1 MVDSVR
7 VALVRTSPATVLAD
21 YARLLDLIDI
31 PADSG
36 RSYALRI
43 AIDRRLPFPGSSA
56 PPWQTAGVTRALRQL
71 GYVPRSASLS
81 HPDPDDLHG
90 HRRPMIEAGL
100 TDFSTSAHPADLQV
114 ALAPLRRGPGQPY
127 TGVGRLCLPDQRPLI
142 AVLDGAMIG
151 NGPVG
156 AATDPEVGNLLIAS
170 HDPGAADLIGARLL
184 GMDLPAHVMI
194 DVVGDRALLDQRWRL
209 ISARAPRR
217 AAHDSFDA
225 WGFRDQQ
232 IYTSWISHT
241 GWGQLFRAY
250 HRPQH
255 STGA

>member
-1 MVDSVR
+1 MLDSVR

-21 YARLLDLIDI
+21 YARLLDLIDT
-31 PADSG
+31 PAADG
-36 RSYALRI
+36 RGYALRI

-71 GYVPRSASLS
+71 GYTPRSAWFS

-90 HRRPMIEAGL
+90 HRLPLSESGL
-100 TDFSTSAHPADLQV
+100 TDLSAPAHPSDV
-114 ALAPLRRGPGQPY
+114 EVTLAPLRRGPGQPY
-127 TGVGRLCLPDQRPLI
+127 AGVARLSLPDRPSLI
-142 AVLDGAMIG
+142 AVLDGTMIG
-151 NGPVG
+151 NGPIG
-156 AATDPEVGNLLIAS
+156 AATDPEVGNVLIAS
-170 HDPGAADLIGARLL
+170 RDPRATDLIGARLL
-184 GMDLPAHVMI
+184 GVDLPSRAMI
-194 DVVGDRALLDQRWRL
+194 DVVGDRALLEQRWRP
-209 ISARAPRR
+209 ISISSSRR
-217 AAHDSFDA
+217 TTPESFTA

-232 IYTSWISHT
+232 IYTSWIAHT

>member
-7 VALVRTSPATVLAD
+7 VALVRTTPATVLTD
-21 YARLLDLIDI
+21 YARLLDLIDT
-31 PADSG
+31 PAATG
-36 RSYALRI
+36 RGCALRI

-56 PPWQTAGVTRALRQL
+56 PPWQTAGVTRALHRL
-71 GYVPRSASLS
+71 GYVPRSVWLS

-90 HRRPMIEAGL
+90 HRLPLLEAGL
-100 TDFSTSAHPADLQV
+100 TDFNAPAHHGDLQV

-127 TGVGRLCLPDQRPLI
+127 AGVARVCLPDQRPLI
-142 AVLDGAMIG
+142 AVLDGTMIG
-151 NGPVG
+151 NGPTG
-156 AATDPEVGNLLIAS
+156 SATDPEIGNLLIAS
-170 HDPGAADLIGARLL
+170 LDPRAADLIGAQLL
-184 GMDLPAHVMI
+184 GIDLPSRVMI
-194 DVVGDRALLDQRWRL
+194 DVVGDRTLLDQRWRP
-209 ISARAPRR
+209 IAARSSRQ
-217 AAHDSFDA
+217 AAHDSFNA

-250 HRPQH
+250 HQPQH